1 MTRLEVRVLSRMAE
15 IPVEAWDRL
24 VGDDDPFVEHAFLH
38 ALEASGSVGP
48 GTGWEPCHLAV
59 SDDGVLVAALPLY
72 AKTHS
77 YGEFIFDFAWADAA
91 RRMRSRYYP
100 KLVSM
105 VPLTPAT
112 GRRFL
117 VAPDRP
123 RAPLVRALLDGVARL
138 VEDSGASSARLL
150 FLDDV
155 EIDETA
161 ADPRYLRRATH
172 QYHFVNEGYASFE
185 DFLARFRSEA
195 RKQVKK
201 ERRIV
206 AESGLSVRV
215 KTGEELDGADWDA
228 IRAFYLDTCARKGS
242 PAYLDESFFDVARE
256 TLASRVVSVLAYDGG
271 RPVAAT
277 LNFEK
282 GKHLYG
288 RYWGASDAYEM
299 LHFELCY
306 YRLIERAIAKG
317 MTRFEAGA
325 QGEHK
330 IKRGLLPRVVHSAHA
345 VVHPILRA
353 AVEDYL
359 LREASATRRIVDELS
374 EHGPFR
380 RA

>member
-1 MTRLEVRVLSRMAE
+1 MSRLERRVLSRIAE
-15 IPVEAWDRL
+15 VPAAAWDRL

-48 GTGWEPCHLAV
+48 GTGWEPCHLVV
-59 SDDGVLVAALPLY
+59 SDGPLLVAALPLY
-72 AKTHS
+72 VKTHS

-117 VAPDRP
+117 VAPDRLRP
-123 RAPLVRALLDGVARL
+123 PLVRALLDGVEAIL
-138 VEDSGASSARLL
+138 QDAGASSAHLL

-155 EIDETA
+155 EVEEA
-161 ADPRYLRRATH
+161 SADDRFLRRSTH
-172 QYHFVNEGYASFE
+172 QYHFVNEGYASFDE
-185 DFLARFRSEA
+185 FLARFRSEA
-195 RKQVKK
+195 RKQVRK
-201 ERRIV
+201 ERRVV
-206 AESGLSVRV
+206 AESGLVIRV
-215 KTGEELDGADWDA
+215 KTGEELEAADWDA
-228 IRAFYLDTCARKGS
+228 LRAFYLDTCARKGS
-242 PAYLDESFFDVARE
+242 PAYLDDRFFEVARE
-256 TLASRVVSVLAYDGG
+256 TLARRVVSVLAYDGG

-282 GKHLYG
+282 GAHLYG
-288 RYWGASDAYEM
+288 RYWGAADAYEM

-306 YRLIERAIAKG
+306 YRLIERTIEKG
-317 MTRFEAGA
+317 MARFEAGA

-345 VVHPILRA
+345 VAHPILRA

-359 LREASATRRIVDELS
+359 QREAAATRRIVAELS

-380 RA
+380 RG